1 MFDAALTP
9 KRRTMLLTMAGVP
22 VLLTA
27 CAQTAED
34 GGGEGGSGGGGGGA
48 LTVGTT
54 DKVTALDRAAAYDN
68 GSSTV
73 WTQCYAYL
81 MNTSIGSE
89 DGVPEPD
96 LAETAE
102 FTGDNVYTVT
112 LKQGLTFANGH
123 DLTSED
129 VKHTF
134 DRDRK
139 SVV

>member
-54 DKVTALDRAAAYDN
+54 DKVTALDPA
-68 GSSTV
+68 
-73 WTQCYAYL
+73 
-81 MNTSIGSE
+81 
-89 DGVPEPD
+89 
-96 LAETAE
+96 
-102 FTGDNVYTVT
+102 
-112 LKQGLTFANGH
+112 
-123 DLTSED
+123 
-129 VKHTF
+129 
-134 DRDRK
+134 DRK

>member
-27 CAQTAED
+27 CAQTSED
-34 GGGEGGSGGGGGGA
+34 GGGDGGSGDGGGGA

-54 DKVTALDRAAAYDN
+54 DKVTALDPAAAYDN

-96 LAETAE
+96 LAETE
-102 FTGDNVYTVT
+102 
-112 LKQGLTFANGH
+112 
-123 DLTSED
+123 
-129 VKHTF
+129 
-134 DRDRK
+134 
-139 SVV
+139 